1 VTRRAPLAEGRLC
14 TNRPGPD
21 KQGPPD
27 EAERRFVGRDSAGRA
42 GAVRPWSPAF
52 STPLGRT
59 RRHERRGKQANTPL
73 PTAVT
78 RRAPLL
84 RSGMLTRSLPLI
96 SPFGLPW
103 QSPER
108 LPSPPGCPPGPN
120 CRLPPIHERAIA
132 QVLSE
137 PHRRLCTNRPSPDH
151 QLPTDKAPCL
161 PMILSSHP
169 SSVLGRPAAF
179 PMILSSMILSSHN
192 PARNA
197 PSSKK
202 NHFAVNDFAPSAP
215 FFISPPPSVL
225 RPRPPRGLPH
235 DSVVH
240 DSVVP

>member
-1 VTRRAPLAEGRLC
+1 
-14 TNRPGPD
+14 
-21 KQGPPD
+21 
-27 EAERRFVGRDSAGRA
+27 
-42 GAVRPWSPAF
+42 
-52 STPLGRT
+52 
-59 RRHERRGKQANTPL
+59 
-73 PTAVT
+73 
-78 RRAPLL
+78 
-84 RSGMLTRSLPLI
+84 MLTRSLPLI

-225 RPRPPRGLPH
+225 RPRPPRGPPR
-235 DSVVH
+235 DSVFPPSPPRAPPHTTTQPRYPFPSIVRAARSARNPLIQKRH
-240 DSVVP
+240 ATVRFAQRVRFHRVDRFHKL